1 MIKSAEQDSGL
12 YTFTML
18 GFGVYR
24 FHSFDTA
31 MHFFIRTKE
40 SAIVT
45 HILQKAFFKHTL
57 EW

>member
-12 YTFTML
+12 YTFAML

-31 MHFFIRTKE
+31 MRFLVERK
-40 SAIVT
+40 S
-45 HILQKAFFKHTL
+45 LRL
-57 EW
+57 

>member
-12 YTFTML
+12 YTFAML

-31 MHFFIRTKE
+31 MRFLFDWVKKK
-40 SAIVT
+40 VM
-45 HILQKAFFKHTL
+45 LWQKN
-57 EW
+57 